1 MPSGPTL
8 YNQCLSCG
16 TVSLAFKVRV
26 FPFVPVQWMRKPWRS
41 FTIRHY
47 LGVVA
52 PGPSVVRTLHN
63 DVICPRIFQK
73 MSTMDLLSSCSTIF
87 PGKEKPQVA
96 RAGADLQPSGH
107 TLTSASYA
115 VSLAPPSCERGR
127 ATQPTVSSGQGY
139 NPSPHFSYNHWQVQ
153 TAVPR
158 ERQLGKV
165 FERWAVQSFL
175 PLSQLLMNNA
185 IDQQLDPIR
194 PRGLNLGRARMRSP
208 RSRTTI
214 CPS

>member
-1 MPSGPTL
+1 MPSGPTP
-8 YNQCLSCG
+8 YNQCLSGG

-63 DVICPRIFQK
+63 DAICLWIFQK
-73 MSTMDLLSSCSTIF
+73 TSTMDLLSSCSTIF

-96 RAGADLQPSGH
+96 RAGADLQPSGR

-115 VSLAPPSCERGR
+115 VSLAPPSCEHGR
-127 ATQPTVSSGQGY
+127 ATQPT
-139 NPSPHFSYNHWQVQ
+139 VQ